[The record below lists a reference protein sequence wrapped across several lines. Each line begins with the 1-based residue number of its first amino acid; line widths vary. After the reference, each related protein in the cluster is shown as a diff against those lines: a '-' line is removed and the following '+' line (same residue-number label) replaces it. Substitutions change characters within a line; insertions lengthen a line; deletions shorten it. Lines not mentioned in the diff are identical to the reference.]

1 MPLPINIDLYSKLI
15 VLDENELIQK
25 GVATAIRERLQRL
38 RALYAYWLKFPG
50 KTNNEVV
57 EYNIKMFKIGR
68 SQAYDDLR
76 LTQVL
81 LGSMQQA
88 SKEFMRWKI
97 NQDLEHDLSLA
108 RDKGDMRA
116 VASIEKARIQNN
128 RTDKDEEQE
137 LEFDKIVPQQFVPT
151 DDPTV
156 IGITKVAGLREKI
169 RKLERKY
176 RQDLMEDTQYEEVTA
191 DE

>member
-38 RALYAYWLKFPG
+38 RALYAYWLKFPS

-68 SQAYDDLR
+68 SKAYDDLR

-137 LEFDKIVPQQFVPT
+137 LEFEKIVPQQFVPT

>member
-15 VLDENELIQK
+15 VLDENELMKK

-38 RALYAYWLKFPG
+38 RALYAYWLKFPR

-108 RDKGDMRA
+108 REKGDMRA

-137 LEFDKIVPQQFVPT
+137 LEFEKIVPQQFVPT

-176 RQDLMEDTQYEEVTA
+176 RKDLMEDTQYEEVTA

>member
-15 VLDENELIQK
+15 VLDENELMQK

-38 RALYAYWLKFPG
+38 RALYAYWLKFPR

-97 NQDLEHDLSLA
+97 NQDLEHDLNLA

-116 VASIEKARIQNN
+116 VAAIEKARIKNN

-137 LEFDKIVPQQFVPT
+137 LEFEKIVPQQFVPT

-176 RQDLMEDTQYEEVTA
+176 RKDLMEDTQYEEVTA

>member
-1 MPLPINIDLYSKLI
+1 MPLPINIDQYSKLI
-15 VLDENELIQK
+15 VLDENELMQK

-38 RALYAYWLKFPG
+38 RALYAYWLKFPR

-108 RDKGDMRA
+108 REKGDMRA

-137 LEFDKIVPQQFVPT
+137 LEFEKIVPQQFVPT

>member
-15 VLDENELIQK
+15 VLDENELMQK

-38 RALYAYWLKFPG
+38 RALYAYWLKFPR

-97 NQDLEHDLSLA
+97 NQDLEHDLILA

-116 VASIEKARIQNN
+116 VAAIEKARIQNN

-137 LEFDKIVPQQFVPT
+137 LEFEKIVPQQFVPT

>member
-38 RALYAYWLKFPG
+38 RALYTYWLKFPG

-137 LEFDKIVPQQFVPT
+137 LEFEKIVPQQFVPT